1 MDVNIP
7 LDVKTY
13 IEKNPSKFKNLP
25 ITIRSIENFID
36 TYKPSSHLDIEKR
49 DANLMLNLKIKGY
62 ISPTE
67 LQDILR
73 QVSLINNEV
82 PFSINNHYFDRN
94 L

>member
-1 MDVNIP
+1 
-7 LDVKTY
+7 
-13 IEKNPSKFKNLP
+13 
-25 ITIRSIENFID
+25 
-36 TYKPSSHLDIEKR
+36 
-49 DANLMLNLKIKGY
+49 MLNLKIKGY